1 MRLMQRAADISAQ
14 AHCRAMRECSPGRY
28 EYHLESAI
36 QHDFAEHG
44 ARFVAYN
51 SIVGSGKNAC
61 CLHYTDNDAK
71 MVDGDLVLIDAGCE
85 YQGYA
90 ADITRTFPVN
100 GRFSEEQR
108 AIYDVVLK
116 SQLAAIAATKPG
128 AKWNRPHDVTVQ
140 VITEGLVELG
150 LLSGDVEELIDAG
163 AYTDFYMHRAGHWL
177 GLDVHD
183 VGEYR
188 VDGKWR
194 PLEPGMVLTIEPG
207 IYVAQDNNNVDPKW
221 RGIGVRIEDDV
232 LVTQGGCHVL
242 TSGVPKDADDVEAL
256 MAAL

>member
-1 MRLMQRAADISAQ
+1 
-14 AHCRAMRECSPGRY
+14 
-28 EYHLESAI
+28 
-36 QHDFAEHG
+36 
-44 ARFVAYN
+44 
-51 SIVGSGKNAC
+51 
-61 CLHYTDNDAK
+61 

-90 ADITRTFPVN
+90 ADITRTFPVS

-108 AIYDVVLK
+108 AIYNVVLK
-116 SQLAAIAATKPG
+116 SQRAAISATKPG

-188 VDGKWR
+188 IDGKWR

-221 RGIGVRIEDDV
+221 LSLIHI
-232 LVTQGGCHVL
+232 
-242 TSGVPKDADDVEAL
+242 
-256 MAAL
+256 